1 METNTL
7 VKPTREVPAFFDDF
21 FRPFNDWFGG
31 SGLTGR
37 TMNMPAVNIAETE
50 NSYAIL
56 LAVPGLKKEDIKISV
71 DGTVLTISSEKEE
84 EQQTNKDKWAR
95 KEYNYS
101 SFSRSFNLPEEI
113 NQEKI
118 EASYTDG
125 VLKIELPRTEKAAT
139 VLSKNIAV
147 N

>member
-1 METNTL
+1 METKSL
-7 VKPTREVPAFFDDF
+7 VKPAREIPALFDDF

-31 SGLTGR
+31 SSLTMR
-37 TMNMPAVNIAETE
+37 SMNIPAVNIAET
-50 NSYAIL
+50 NSKYEVS
-56 LAVPGLKKEDIKISV
+56 LAVPGLKKEDFKINIEG
-71 DGTVLTISSEKEE
+71 DMLTISSEQEAEE
-84 EQQTNKDKWAR
+84 ETNEEKWNR

-118 EASYTDG
+118 EANYNDG
-125 VLKIELPRTEKAAT
+125 ILKINLPKKEKAAT